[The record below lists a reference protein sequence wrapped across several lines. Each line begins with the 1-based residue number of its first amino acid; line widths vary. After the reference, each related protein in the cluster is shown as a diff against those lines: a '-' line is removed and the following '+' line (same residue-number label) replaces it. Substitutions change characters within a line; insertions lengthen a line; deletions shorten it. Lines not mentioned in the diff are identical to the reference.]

1 MSESP
6 TAAIQAGTAPT
17 ARGGLESLDWLVLGA
32 YLLLLLVTA
41 MRVRSR
47 ARDANAYFVGE
58 RNMPVWAVSL
68 SVIATAMS
76 AASFIGVPAQA
87 FAGDLSYLSANLG
100 AILAVVVVAAY
111 FIPAFYRYQVVTVYE
126 LIGRR
131 FGRPAA
137 MAASWTF
144 LAGRVFANGSRLF
157 IAAMPLALLLA
168 GDRDGAGFSDQELKN
183 AILALAGIGTLYALI
198 GGISS
203 VIWTEVV
210 QMVVLLGAA
219 ISALIL
225 LLTRIPLSLSATAS
239 LLSGVMVGHDHH
251 GAGHSKLTVFSLSLD
266 AGESFTL
273 FTAISGWL
281 LLNLAAYGADQ
292 DLAQRMLTCRN
303 ALSGGR
309 SALGA
314 IIAGIP
320 VQLLFMAIGLLL
332 CVFYSHPEV
341 MGPPRYAV
349 PGANQ
354 AFLTFILREMPAGL
368 RGLMLSGLFAVAFT
382 SLLSALNA
390 MAATSLNDCYRPLM
404 KHADPA
410 RDLRIGRLA
419 VVLWGTVLGGFACMC
434 VDWQRSNHE
443 GLLEFALGVMSFA
456 YAGLLAVFL
465 TALFTRRGNTVSAI
479 AALVTGFLVV
489 SALQPFSWQWFSD
502 RPLVLAAPW
511 RLLIGTALSF
521 LVCLAGRPAA
531 TPPAAADAGAP
542 SSADTDAALPP
553 RQPGPGSAPAETA

>member
-1 MSESP
+1 MPESP
-6 TAAIQAGTAPT
+6 TAATLAGTAP
-17 ARGGLESLDWLVLGA
+17 AAAGGLQPLDWLVLGA
-32 YLLLLLVTA
+32 YLVLLLVTA
-41 MRVRSR
+41 ARVRSR
-47 ARDANAYFVGE
+47 SRDANAYFVGE

-144 LAGRVFANGSRLF
+144 LVGRVFANGSRLF

-168 GDRDGAGFSDQELKN
+168 GDDVGFSDGELKG
-183 AILALAGIGTLYALI
+183 AILALAGIGTLYALV

-210 QMVVLLGAA
+210 HMVVLLGAA
-219 ISALIL
+219 ISALVL
-225 LLTRIPLSLSATAS
+225 LLVRIPLGLPGIAA
-239 LLSGVMVGHDHH
+239 LLHGTMVGHDHQ
-251 GAGHSKLTVFSLSLD
+251 GAGHSKLTALSISLEP
-266 AGESFTL
+266 GESFTL
-273 FTAISGWL
+273 FTAVSGWL

-332 CVFYSHPEV
+332 CVFYTHPEV

-404 KHADPA
+404 KNPDPA
-410 RDLRIGRLA
+410 RDLRVGRLA
-419 VVLWGTVLGGFACMC
+419 VALWGTVLGGFACLC
-434 VDWQRSNHE
+434 VDWQRSNNE

-465 TALFTRRGNTVSAI
+465 TALFTRRGSAFSAI
-479 AALVTGFLVV
+479 AALLTGFAVIT
-489 SALQPFSWQWFSD
+489 ALQPDVWIRLSGHPQA
-502 RPLVLAAPW
+502 LAAPW

-531 TPPAAADAGAP
+531 APPAAAAAAP
-542 SSADTDAALPP
+542 
-553 RQPGPGSAPAETA
+553 

>member
-6 TAAIQAGTAPT
+6 TAATLAGTAPAAT
-17 ARGGLESLDWLVLGA
+17 GALENLDWVVLGA
-32 YLLLLLVTA
+32 YLVLLLVTA
-41 MRVRSR
+41 ALVRSR

-87 FAGDLSYLSANLG
+87 YAGDLSYLSANLG

-144 LAGRVFANGSRLF
+144 LVGRVFANGSRLF

-168 GDRDGAGFSDQELKN
+168 GDLDGEDLSSGELKV
-183 AILALAGIGTLYALI
+183 AILVLAGIGTLYALV
-198 GGISS
+198 GGITS

-210 QMVVLLGAA
+210 HMVVLLGAA
-219 ISALIL
+219 ISALAL
-225 LLTRIPLSLSATAS
+225 LLMRIPLSLAATAT
-239 LLSGVMVGHDHH
+239 LLHGTLVGHDHH

-266 AGESFTL
+266 AGENYTL
-273 FTAISGWL
+273 FTAVSGML

-332 CVFYSHPEV
+332 CVFYAHPEV

-349 PGANQ
+349 PSSNL
-354 AFLTFILREMPAGL
+354 AFLTFIKREMPAGL

-404 KHADPA
+404 KRPDPA
-410 RDLRIGRLA
+410 RDLRVGRLA
-419 VVLWGTVLGGFACMC
+419 VVLWGTVLGGFACLC
-434 VDWQRSNHE
+434 VGWQRSNHE
-443 GLLEFALGVMSFA
+443 TLLEFALGVMSFA

-465 TALFTRRGNTVSAI
+465 TALFTRRGTALSAI

-489 SALQPFSWQWFSD
+489 TLLQPAVWAWLTGH
-502 RPLVLAAPW
+502 PLVLAAPW

-521 LVCLAGRPAA
+521 LVCLAGRPASN
-531 TPPAAADAGAP
+531 PASAASGADA
-542 SSADTDAALPP
+542 
-553 RQPGPGSAPAETA
+553 RMPAEPAEAAR

>member
-6 TAAIQAGTAPT
+6 TAAAMAGTAPT
-17 ARGGLESLDWLVLGA
+17 PPGGLERLDWLVLGA
-32 YLLLLLVTA
+32 YLVLLLATA
-41 MRVRSR
+41 VVVRSR
-47 ARDANAYFVGE
+47 TRDANAYFVGE

-76 AASFIGVPAQA
+76 AASFIGVPNQA

-100 AILAVVVVAAY
+100 AVLAVVVVAAY

-131 FGRPAA
+131 FGLPAA

-144 LAGRVFANGSRLF
+144 LIGRVFANGSRLF

-168 GDRDGAGFSDQELKN
+168 GDGGGEGFSDGELKA
-183 AILALAGIGTLYALI
+183 AILVLAGVGTLYALV

-210 QMVVLLGAA
+210 HMVVLLGAA
-219 ISALIL
+219 IAALIL
-225 LLTRIPLSLSATAS
+225 LATRIPLSLSATTA
-239 LLSGVMVGHDHH
+239 LLGNTIVGHDHH
-251 GAGHSKLTVFSLSLD
+251 GAGHSKLTVFSISLD
-266 AGESFTL
+266 AGENFTL
-273 FTAISGWL
+273 FTALSGWL

-314 IIAGIP
+314 ILIGIP
-320 VQLLFMAIGLLL
+320 VQLLFMAIGMLLY
-332 CVFYSHPEV
+332 VFYCHPEV
-341 MGPPRYAV
+341 MGPARYAV
-349 PGANQ
+349 PSADV
-354 AFLTFILREMPAGL
+354 AFQTFIVHEMPAGL
-368 RGLMLSGLFAVAFT
+368 RGLMLSGLFAIAFT

-404 KHADPA
+404 KHHDPA
-410 RDLRIGRLA
+410 RDLRVGRLA
-419 VVLWGTVLGGFACMC
+419 VVLWGTVLGGFACLC
-434 VDWQRSNHE
+434 VGWQRSNHE
-443 GLLEFALGVMSFA
+443 TLLNFALGVMSFA

-465 TALFTRRGNTVSAI
+465 TALFTRRGNALSAI
-479 AALVTGFLVV
+479 AALATGFLVV
-489 SALQPFSWQWFSD
+489 TLLQPSVWEWLTQ

-521 LVCLAGRPAA
+521 LVCITGRPPARSAA
-531 TPPAAADAGAP
+531 GAPGVHAPVPPAAHAVLAHA
-542 SSADTDAALPP
+542 
-553 RQPGPGSAPAETA
+553 QPQPQTQDLR